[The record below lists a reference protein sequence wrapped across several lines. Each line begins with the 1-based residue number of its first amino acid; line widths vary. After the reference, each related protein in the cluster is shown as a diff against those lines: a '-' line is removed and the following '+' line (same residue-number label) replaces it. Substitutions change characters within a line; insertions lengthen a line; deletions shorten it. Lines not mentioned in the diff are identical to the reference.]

1 MSIPARPSPPARM
14 NLIIPELVLLGNR
27 TVATVHC
34 VSCWTAPSVSDTS
47 LLPASPAFSAP
58 LLAARVR
65 SHCAIHPLIRS
76 LNIYGYFNT
85 R

>member
-1 MSIPARPSPPARM
+1 MSIPPPPTPPARKK
-14 NLIIPELVLLGNR
+14 LIITGMVELGNR
-27 TVATVHC
+27 TVAPVPS